1 MSYPTPTTPIQT
13 IGLREVCQIDGH
25 HFRCLRG
32 TDKWIEYNPPPPASK
47 DTDVNNPVT
56 DVRTAG
62 SRSKEVQLSLIQ
74 FTQLPDEPL
83 HWALFLG
90 IEGCPGERFQVTGDA
105 ECMHYEHV
113 ELGSGAGLESA
124 VDVTTLEGFLTAYTL
139 ASFPMPSQK
148 YDENEAVKVVKEI
161 VWNEPAPRAASRK
174 DVRENCQG
182 WAVRVLQRLM
192 ERGLVEERKVSMVKG
207 LMQPV

>member
-1 MSYPTPTTPIQT
+1 MPYPTPTTPIQT

-25 HFRCLRG
+25 HFRRLRG
-32 TDKWIEYNPPPPASK
+32 TDKWIEYSPALASK

-56 DVRTAG
+56 DASTAG
-62 SRSKEVQLSLIQ
+62 PESKEMKLSLIQ
-74 FTQLPDEPL
+74 FTQLPQEPL

-90 IEGCPGERFQVTGDA
+90 IEGCPGELFQVTGDA

-113 ELGSGAGLESA
+113 EFGSGAGLESG

-148 YDENEAVKVVKEI
+148 DDGNEAVKAVKEI

-174 DVRENCQG
+174 DVKENCQG

-207 LMQPV
+207 LMRPV